1 MKTKY
6 CILVSAVTL
15 SIGLFHQ
22 KLSAEETAAPASVFM
37 DEGEADFEMPK
48 AQVTEAKPT
57 KEVKHKASKSRG
69 VANDE
74 DDDKAAAATKGDA
87 FDQLQ
92 IPADG
97 AAAELPEAKAPA
109 KQKNSKKLSQAVK
122 VEAAPE
128 AAPASVDPQVTEH
141 QVEAPTLAAPT
152 DTSAPTEVSAP
163 KEKHHAK
170 KHSLASAGF
179 TQGFKTT
186 KSGDCA
192 MYETADKTSSQ
203 ILVVKGSKKLWVE
216 QDGEWFK
223 AYHKKGSG
231 YLAAECFE

>member
-1 MKTKY
+1 MRTKY
-6 CILVSAVTL
+6 WILVSAATL
-15 SIGLFHQ
+15 SVGLFHQ
-22 KLSAEETAAPASVFM
+22 NLSAEGQTAEPAAFM

-57 KEVKHKASKSRG
+57 KEVKHKASKARG

-92 IPADG
+92 MPADG
-97 AAAELPEAKAPA
+97 AAAEVPEAKAPVKA
-109 KQKNSKKLSQAVK
+109 KKSKKLSQAAP
-122 VEAAPE
+122 VESAPE

-141 QVEAPTLAAPT
+141 QVQAPVVAPPTESPT
-152 DTSAPTEVSAP
+152 DVVAP
-163 KEKHHAK
+163 KKVKAAQKHTV
-170 KHSLASAGF
+170 ASAGF

-186 KSGDCA
+186 RSGDCA
-192 MYETADKTSSQ
+192 MYESADKTSSQ